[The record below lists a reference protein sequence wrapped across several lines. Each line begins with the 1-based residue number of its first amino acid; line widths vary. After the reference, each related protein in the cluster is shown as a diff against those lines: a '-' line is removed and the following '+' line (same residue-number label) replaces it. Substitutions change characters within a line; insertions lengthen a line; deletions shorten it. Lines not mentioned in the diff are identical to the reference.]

1 MEQTKRSRAAELEL
15 GRFRDLIE
23 SLPSTSQEQHRVLEE
38 ALDLCAS
45 RQIESLTRS
54 GCPIVDGCTT
64 ILADVLN
71 EVAEIR
77 NEAAEKIF
85 PPLLLYESDVSDSAD
100 QCHAVRDMAAFLPVL
115 LDLSRFLARTSSVF
129 RNLLFQIRG
138 FHGLESKDLPE
149 ASDRN
154 LFRAWFGLGEL
165 LTILLQ
171 TDKIIECRPAIRNDW
186 NSYSRAIGTA
196 QHNPAQFGVT
206 FDEIRPLISTIAT
219 IDCQVMAGNGLR
231 NCYEQS
237 YGELDE
243 DKKFA
248 ARMRVA
254 IIEIYNQWEKA
265 ADSDMPDKYR
275 LMVIV
280 SLFVFHQLHFAL
292 NDNKL
297 GRIIWKS
304 HKKIMAFHMIGDI
317 LWIPC
322 EFLMREVPAIVN
334 AVDMKSVQLVKH
346 VRETLMA
353 EQSDA
358 MLEEATSYVP
368 AAEDWQTKMRA
379 EVRRQEPRDA
389 AASLAVV
396 ELILK
401 GARIADVMCS
411 LLRIVLNSYT
421 GPIRMSKTKAYKMFN
436 IIENIKAISHTFA
449 ESRRMLLE
457 CCQMACLQWRC
468 HSLALIDRVRL
479 SARESG
485 DIHRAAAFQIAIQC
499 LLGTESRCRLCVC
512 GVALEIAQYKDSMR
526 KVDSAQL
533 DALISRLDTFCK
545 IDSIIER
552 VANCSFLLFHRDLIG
567 IYWDTVLDRTPTRQ
581 SIMYFAMAVSDC
593 IRYVKK
599 SQSDIQLEHFRR
611 EMFELIKKGFLY
623 PLCAAIE
630 NDLRILSHQHLVID
644 ERDKPTEEQLEFY
657 KEILTDP
664 EVRLH
669 GEVLNISEFV
679 SCYLQKTFYDLTAV
693 TLHDRHAYSRMATL
707 AEQRYGL
714 SLIDGML
721 PNCSIGQSLD
731 VVKVMRS
738 LGEFVSNFN
747 YCLNQQLF
755 IEKMSPNRT
764 LRVLTAEHMA
774 DSMRTQGL
782 GVLNTS
788 VNITYQLLRSK
799 FGIFNQFLRDEHIHA
814 QLQKDIRYFHE
825 NLQPLKKLFPPKR
838 AEQFNSAFSQ
848 LSTQLGEISYMDRF
862 RMLITQMGNALGF
875 VRSMSSG
882 AAAVASQMKAYDTIE
897 DDITCSDMEDD
908 SPLNTAKKLLQEL
921 REQAN
926 KNRDFT
932 KMLVEVFRS
941 AFLDDSKFSHLLD
954 FYVAVPALMVNYVE
968 HMLICR
974 DRLKK
979 RAQLHKEIT
988 FTDDGFIMG
997 LAYILTVLNL
1007 WPQFTSLNWFRS
1019 ITKKCAA
1026 DHEALTEEMKTS
1038 KDSRGVH
1045 LKATRLQAYEREFK
1059 LLSFTFQSARVYF
1072 SVDDHDD

>member
-1 MEQTKRSRAAELEL
+1 MGTADYFSEVT
-15 GRFRDLIE
+15 
-23 SLPSTSQEQHRVLEE
+23 

-64 ILADVLN
+64 VLADVLN

-115 LDLSRFLARTSSVF
+115 LDLSSFLARTSSVF

-149 ASDRN
+149 APDRN

-248 ARMRVA
+248 ARMRAA

-334 AVDMKSVQLVKH
+334 AVDKKSVQLVKH

-358 MLEEATSYVP
+358 MLEEAMSYVP

-389 AASLAVV
+389 AASLGVV

-485 DIHRAAAFQIAIQC
+485 DVHRAAAFQIAIQC
-499 LLGTESRCRLCVC
+499 LLGSESRCRLCVC

-533 DALISRLDTFCK
+533 DALLSRLDTFCK

-552 VANCSFLLFHRDLIG
+552 LSRCNQL
-567 IYWDTVLDRTPTRQ
+567 
-581 SIMYFAMAVSDC
+581 YFAMAVSDC

-611 EMFELIKKGFLY
+611 EMFDLIKKGFLY

-755 IEKMSPNRT
+755 IEKVSPNRT

-825 NLQPLKKLFPPKR
+825 NLQPLKKL
-838 AEQFNSAFSQ
+838 
-848 LSTQLGEISYMDRF
+848 
-862 RMLITQMGNALGF
+862 MGNALGF

-997 LAYILTVLNL
+997 MAYSLLFLLNSFQHVLELSCSENL
-1007 WPQFTSLNWFRS
+1007 S
-1019 ITKKCAA
+1019 
-1026 DHEALTEEMKTS
+1026 
-1038 KDSRGVH
+1038 H
-1045 LKATRLQAYEREFK
+1045 L
-1059 LLSFTFQSARVYF
+1059 
-1072 SVDDHDD
+1072 

>member
-1 MEQTKRSRAAELEL
+1 PE
-15 GRFRDLIE
+15 
-23 SLPSTSQEQHRVLEE
+23 
-38 ALDLCAS
+38 
-45 RQIESLTRS
+45 
-54 GCPIVDGCTT
+54 
-64 ILADVLN
+64 
-71 EVAEIR
+71 
-77 NEAAEKIF
+77 
-85 PPLLLYESDVSDSAD
+85 
-100 QCHAVRDMAAFLPVL
+100 
-115 LDLSRFLARTSSVF
+115 
-129 RNLLFQIRG
+129 
-138 FHGLESKDLPE
+138 DLPA
-149 ASDRN
+149 ASERK
-154 LFRAWFGLGEL
+154 LFRAWFALGEL
-165 LTILLQ
+165 LAVFLQ

-186 NSYSRAIGTA
+186 NSYSRAMGTA

-206 FDEIRPLISTIAT
+206 AEEIHPLITTIAT
-219 IDCQVMAGNGLR
+219 IDTQVMAGNGLR

-237 YGELDE
+237 YGELDD

-248 ARMRVA
+248 ARMRAA
-254 IIEIYNQWEKA
+254 IIDIYNQWERA
-265 ADSDMPDKYR
+265 ADNDMPDKYR
-275 LMVIV
+275 LMVIM
-280 SLFVFHQLHFAL
+280 SLFVFFQLHFAIT
-292 NDNKL
+292 DNKL
-297 GRIIWKS
+297 GKIVWKS
-304 HKKIMAFHMIGDI
+304 HKKIIAFHMIGDI

-322 EFLMREVPAIVN
+322 EFMMREVPAIVN
-334 AVDMKSVQLVKH
+334 AVDKKSVQLVKH

-353 EQSDA
+353 EQSDG
-358 MLEEATSYVP
+358 MLEEAISYVP
-368 AAEDWQTKMRA
+368 SAEEWQTKMRA
-379 EVRRQEPRDA
+379 EVRRKEPRDA
-389 AASLAVV
+389 AASLAVA
-396 ELILK
+396 ELMLK
-401 GARIADVMCS
+401 GARIADIMCS

-421 GPIRMSKTKAYKMFN
+421 GPIRMSKAKAYKMFSV
-436 IIENIKAISHTFA
+436 IENIKAISHIFA

-468 HSLALIDRVRL
+468 HSLALIDRARL

-485 DIHRAAAFQIAIQC
+485 DIHRAAAFLIAIHC
-499 LLGTESRCRLCVC
+499 LLGSESRCRLCVC
-512 GVALEIAQYKDSMR
+512 GVALEIAQYKELMR
-526 KVDSAQL
+526 KVDSSQL
-533 DALISRLDTFCK
+533 DALLSRLDTFCK

-552 VANCSFLLFHRDLIG
+552 VADCSFLLFHRDLIG
-567 IYWDTVLDRTPTRQ
+567 IYWDTALDRTPTRQ
-581 SIMYFAMAVSDC
+581 SITYFAMAVSDC
-593 IRYVKK
+593 ILYVKK
-599 SQSDIQLEHFRR
+599 SKIGIQVERFRT
-611 EMFELIKKGFLY
+611 EMFELIKKGFLF

-644 ERDKPTEEQLEFY
+644 ERDKPSEEQLKFY

-664 EVRLH
+664 LIRLH
-669 GEVLNISEFV
+669 GVVLNISEFV

-693 TLHDRHAYSRMATL
+693 NLHDRHAYGKMATL

-714 SLIDGML
+714 CLIDGML

-731 VVKVMRS
+731 VVKVTRS
-738 LGEFVSNFN
+738 LGEFVTNFN

-755 IEKMSPNRT
+755 IEKLSPNRT

-774 DSMRTQGL
+774 DSMRTHGL

-788 VNITYQLLRSK
+788 VNITYQFLRSK
-799 FGIFNQFLRDEHIHA
+799 FGIFNQFIRDEHIHA
-814 QLQKDIRYFHE
+814 QLQKDIRYFQE
-825 NLQPLKKLFPPKR
+825 NLQSLKKMFPPKR
-838 AEQFNSAFSQ
+838 ADQFNHAFSQ
-848 LSTQLGEISYMDRF
+848 LSIQHGELTYMDRF

-897 DDITCSDMEDD
+897 DDIASSDTDGD

-932 KMLVEVFRS
+932 KMLVEVFRRK
-941 AFLDDSKFSHLLD
+941 FLDDPKFSHLLD
-954 FYVAVPALMVNYVE
+954 FYVAVPALMVNYVD
-968 HMLICR
+968 HMLVCR

-1019 ITKKCAA
+1019 VNKKCAT
-1026 DHEALTEEMKTS
+1026 DHEMLTEEMKTS

-1059 LLSFTFQSARVYF
+1059 LLSFTFQSARVFF
-1072 SVDDHDD
+1072 SVDDNDE